1 MLSGL
6 VRCGACGGGY
16 SKISSNLLGCSTAR
30 NKGTCDNRLNIR
42 RDVLEASVLNGLKAN
57 LMDPDLFKEFADEFY
72 REVNRL
78 RSQELART
86 EQTKADLHKIERR
99 IKKIVDAI
107 AEGVPARS
115 LKDELM
121 SLEARQDELFAALS
135 ETKSPEPFLHP
146 NLAEVYR
153 RKVANLREALETEDT
168 KAEVIEIIRSLID
181 EIALVPENGELRI
194 DLKGELAG
202 ILALAS
208 DTKKPADHRDGL
220 EQIKLVAGAGFEP
233 ATFRL

>member
-1 MLSGL
+1 ML
-6 VRCGACGGGY
+6 
-16 SKISSNLLGCSTAR
+16 
-30 NKGTCDNRLNIR
+30 
-42 RDVLEASVLNGLKAN
+42 
-57 LMDPDLFKEFADEFY
+57 F
-72 REVNRL
+72 
-78 RSQELART
+78 RSI

-121 SLEARQDELFAALS
+121 SLETRQDELSTALA
-135 ETKSPEPFLHP
+135 ETKPPEPFLHP

-153 RKVANLREALETEDT
+153 RKVANLREALDNEDT

-181 EIALVPENGELRI
+181 EIVLVPENGELRI

-202 ILALAS
+202 ILALAADS
-208 DTKKPADHRDGL
+208 KKPAAHHDGL
-220 EQIKLVAGAGFEP
+220 EQIKLVAGARNQRYLHIAEGWLP
-233 ATFRL
+233 LVS